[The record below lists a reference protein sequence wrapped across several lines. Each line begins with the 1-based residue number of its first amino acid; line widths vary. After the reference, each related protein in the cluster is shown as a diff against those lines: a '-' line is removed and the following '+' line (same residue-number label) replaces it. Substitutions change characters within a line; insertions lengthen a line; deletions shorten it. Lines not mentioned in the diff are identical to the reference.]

1 MGLNLVGILYPR
13 RCPVC
18 ENIIP
23 DTPGHANCLVCVPC
37 NKKLSYIS
45 PPKCMKCGKQLYS
58 ENDEYCMD
66 CKRKPHE
73 FTQGIGVFS
82 YDKNIKNVM
91 YRFKYSNKRE
101 YAKFFGSVLAARYG
115 YLIRRWNVEA
125 VIPVPLYRT
134 KYLKRGYNQAELI
147 ARELS
152 KQTGIAV
159 DSKLLIRCRK
169 TRAMKEL
176 NDEERVKNLQN
187 AFKLSE
193 NIVKYKKV
201 LLVDDIYTTGATM
214 DACTGVLKAGGV
226 KEVYCA
232 GICIGNGF

>member
-1 MGLNLVGILYPR
+1 MDLIRILYPK

-18 ENIIP
+18 EKIIP
-23 DTPGHANCLVCVPC
+23 DTPEHVNRQICIQC
-37 NKKLSYIS
+37 NAKLCYIK
-45 PPKCMKCGKQLYS
+45 PPKCMRCGKQLYS
-58 ENDEYCMD
+58 ENEEYCTD
-66 CKRKPHE
+66 CKKKCHE

-82 YDKNIKNVM
+82 YDKNIKKTM

-101 YAKFFGSVLAARYG
+101 YAEFFGSVLAGRYG
-115 YLIRRWNVEA
+115 HLIRRWQVEA

-147 ARELS
+147 AKELS
-152 KQTGIAV
+152 EQIKIPV
-159 DSKLLIRCRK
+159 DTKILVRSRK

-176 NDEERVKNLQN
+176 NDEERLKNLQN
-187 AFKLSE
+187 AFKLTE

-214 DACTGVLKAGGV
+214 DACARVLKNGGI

>member
-1 MGLNLVGILYPR
+1 MELNVIGMLYPK

-23 DTPGHANCLVCVPC
+23 DTPRHVNRFVCVPC
-37 NKKLSYIS
+37 NTKLSYIS
-45 PPKCMKCGKQLYS
+45 PPKCMKCGKQLYA
-58 ENDEYCMD
+58 ENDEYCTD
-66 CKRKPHE
+66 CKTKPHE

-82 YDKNIKNVM
+82 YDKNIKNAM

-101 YAKFFGSVLAARYG
+101 YAKFFGGVLAARYG

-147 ARELS
+147 AQELS